1 MSTLTVQNIQGSAS
15 SSNTINVASGHNLH
29 APGHV
34 VQAVQLHTPGN
45 VGTSS
50 STIVSTTSTSYVDFI
65 SKDITTKLANSL
77 IFVKTYSL
85 YYAAATVYGDGRM
98 LRDST
103 TIDECKYQFYSDP
116 SGTFTPFGFQLLDSP
131 NAAAGT
137 TITYKQQVKR
147 TSSGTVAAGYG
158 DGGGKV
164 NTNMILMEIAQ

>member
-1 MSTLTVQNIQGSAS
+1 MSTLTVQNIQGSSS

-103 TIDECKYQFYSDP
+103 TIDECKYQFYCDP
-116 SGTFTPFGFQLLDSP
+116 SGVIIAFGFQLLDSP
-131 NAAAGT
+131 SAAAGV
-137 TITYKQQVKR
+137 TITYKHQVKR

-158 DGGGKV
+158 DTGGKV

>member
-77 IFVKTYSL
+77 IFVISP
-85 YYAAATVYGDGRM
+85 
-98 LRDST
+98 
-103 TIDECKYQFYSDP
+103 C
-116 SGTFTPFGFQLLDSP
+116 GFVP
-131 NAAAGT
+131 
-137 TITYKQQVKR
+137 K
-147 TSSGTVAAGYG
+147 
-158 DGGGKV
+158 
-164 NTNMILMEIAQ
+164 